1 MKNIRK
7 LPIIVTDID
16 GVLIFDNK
24 PFTKVI
30 KII

>member
-1 MKNIRK
+1 MKTLRK
-7 LPIIVTDID
+7 LPLIVTDID

-24 PFTKVI
+24 PFNKVI